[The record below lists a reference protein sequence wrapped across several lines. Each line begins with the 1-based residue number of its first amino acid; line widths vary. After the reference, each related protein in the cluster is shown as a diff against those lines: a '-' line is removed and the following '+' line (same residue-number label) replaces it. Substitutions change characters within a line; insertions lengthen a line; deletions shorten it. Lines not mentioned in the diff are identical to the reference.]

1 MTDRHNVLTSEKVMC
16 SSILKRISRTVLSCS
31 AWCNLR
37 QLVCTYAS
45 SYVALSYLLLEIRSG
60 FKVDCWF
67 RFALDL
73 DLLFVLCYFVPVLS
87 AFVVG
92 LVS

>member
-1 MTDRHNVLTSEKVMC
+1 VQSTTAGVHIREQ
-16 SSILKRISRTVLSCS
+16 
-31 AWCNLR
+31 LR
-37 QLVCTYAS
+37 CIK
-45 SYVALSYLLLEIRSG
+45 LLEIRSG